1 MAKKS
6 LIEKEKKKKIGGEI
20 WRHPPIFEKAN

>member
-6 LIEKEKKKKIGGEI
+6 LIEKEKKKRDWLRNMI
-20 WRHPPIFEKAN
+20 PFANP